1 MTAHV
6 IVIAKPDPGKAEGA
20 KRYAES
26 VQPLLKAAG
35 VAPKLKGPIVET
47 LAGKS
52 SPATALVLEFPDH
65 AAAKAFFE
73 QEAYQDLIPLRDDS
87 FLHMEIHILAPSA

>member
-6 IVIAKPDPGKAEGA
+6 IVLSKPDPAKAVGA
-20 KRYAES
+20 QKYADS

-35 VAPKLKGPIVET
+35 VAPKLRAPVAEN

-52 SPATALVLEFPDH
+52 DPATVLVLEFPDQV
-65 AAAKAFFE
+65 AAKDFFD
-73 QEAYQDLIPLRDDS
+73 QQAYQELIPLRDDS
-87 FLHMEIHILAPSA
+87 FLHMEIYILG